1 MFISLCMIV
10 KDENENIKNCLDK
23 AMELVDEA
31 IVVDTGST
39 DGTLEILNNYN
50 NNKIKIIKH
59 KWNNDF
65 SDARNKSIEFAK
77 GDYILILDADER
89 IFCDREKLEEF
100 LKSKNALAYKIP
112 IYNIFENKEIQI
124 TAEMIRLYK
133 NQNPMYEG
141 AIHEQITFNGEK
153 NLGVVIDA
161 DICKIYHYGYS
172 KIVFSEKD
180 KQKRNMDIILSEINK
195 NPKDSFNWYNKG
207 VMEMIA
213 GDYDSA
219 LDDFIKSHKLA
230 KNKRMAFHNDLII
243 KMIQCLLMQKKYKN
257 AIEFMNP
264 LLKDVYIN
272 TLPDLYYY
280 LGLAYKELE
289 NYKMAERNFLRA
301 IKIGDASQKN
311 SKFGIGSYMP
321 LVELAR
327 IQVKKKNIDN
337 AIEKYREAI
346 LHKNNL
352 NKYGL
357 DEYKQ
362 FLKEADKELL
372 INEFDDT
379 ELDFDSNTNNS
390 SENNNKMN
398 EYKAKFKENI
408 EQLIESGMIEEAE
421 TLIDEYDSMFN
432 QEPMTFSLRGIIS
445 TIKGNNNLAI
455 SYFQKGLEIENTNF
469 DLLFNLGYVYKNIGD
484 MPKAIE
490 YFTKA
495 IQIAETIELEDE
507 AYSMLIELG
516 IDKTKRE
523 IKNRLL
529 KEIDNE
535 NENINDMNILKQ
547 EFKKNIETLLSQGLI
562 IEAKELFSEYE
573 KISSNDIDIY
583 SIKGIIAIME
593 GDIGK
598 AERILKEGL
607 LLESDNFDLNYNLGY
622 LYQSKNMTNSAIKYY
637 KKALINVKNE
647 DEQNIICGLLN
658 ELGCQSYE
666 KDVEKEKIERQICK
680 NQQID
685 ENITIIDT
693 DDKEVP
699 LAGND
704 LYTSREN
711 VYNNLIDNDAKIA
724 TIIVQGYNRLEK
736 TKYCVECV
744 LKYTKDINYELVL
757 IDNGSNDGTFE
768 YFKSVEYKDKKIF
781 RITKNVG
788 AGFSIFKLGFE
799 RFIGKY
805 IVILPNDVYVTS
817 NWLTNLLRCMESNNK
832 IGLVM
837 PMSSNISNLQDPG
850 LIFNS
855 LEEMQQKAKAF
866 NRSDSSKWEKRLRLV
881 NVISVFKR
889 EILDLVG
896 KFDSGFFHDFGED
909 DYCIRLRRMGYELI
923 LCGDTFIHHDHDFRN
938 LEDKDPLIYNKSLEI
953 GRENY
958 KNKYYGLDAWD
969 DVINFERSLIEMITR
984 PENKSE
990 QLKILGIDVR
1000 CGTPILEIENFLTKH
1015 NINNILTS
1023 AFTADA
1029 KYYLDLQTVCNADV
1043 WCDRIDY
1050 LNEHIIDNN
1059 YDYIIL
1065 GEPINKYVQPIK
1077 LLDKVMRAAKKG
1089 SIILFK
1095 LKNHNDIN
1103 KLLEIFG
1110 GKKLKN
1116 RERYIS
1122 IELEEIL
1129 EYLNSMKNLDVKISA
1144 EMYNVDENSI
1154 AKLRNSIEVIRLND
1168 SSDNALQTILTKEYL
1183 ICVEKS

>member
-1 MFISLCMIV
+1 MIV

-23 AMELVDEA
+23 ALELVDEA

-39 DGTLEILNNYN
+39 DGTLETLNNYN

-100 LKSKNALAYKIP
+100 LKSNNALAYKIP

-133 NQNPMYEG
+133 NQNPIYEG

-180 KQKRNMDIILSEINK
+180 KQKRNMDIILSEIKK

-243 KMIQCLLMQKKYKN
+243 KMIQCLIMQKKYKN

-327 IQVKKKNIDN
+327 IQVKRKNIDN

-372 INEFDDT
+372 INEFEST
-379 ELDFDSNTNNS
+379 EVELESNTNNS
-390 SENNNKMN
+390 SNENNKMD
-398 EYKAKFKENI
+398 EYKVKFKENI

-421 TLIDEYDSMFN
+421 KLIDEYDSIFN

-445 TIKGNNNLAI
+445 TIKGDKNLAI
-455 SYFQKGLEIENTNF
+455 SYFQKGLEIDNENF
-469 DLLFNLGYVYKNIGD
+469 DLLFNLGYVYKNIDD
-484 MPKAIE
+484 MSKAIE

-507 AYSMLIELG
+507 AYSMLIGLG
-516 IDKTKRE
+516 LDKTKEE

-535 NENINDMNILKQ
+535 NENINDMDILKQ

-562 IEAKELFSEYE
+562 IEAKELLSEYE

-583 SIKGIIAIME
+583 SMKGIIAIIE
-593 GDIGK
+593 GDIGR
-598 AERILKEGL
+598 AEETLKEGL

-622 LYQSKNMTNSAIKYY
+622 LYQSKNMTNSAIKHY
-637 KKALINVKNE
+637 KKALSHAKNIEDRETINNSIDILEVNNH
-647 DEQNIICGLLN
+647 DNIIN
-658 ELGCQSYE
+658 
-666 KDVEKEKIERQICK
+666 DDKIF
-680 NQQID
+680 
-685 ENITIIDT
+685 IIDT
-693 DDKEVP
+693 DNINAPEV
-699 LAGND
+699 GND
-704 LYTSREN
+704 LYKSREN
-711 VYNNLIDNDAKIA
+711 VYKNFLEEDSKIA
-724 TIIVQGYNRLEK
+724 TIVVQGYNRLEK

-744 LKYTKDINYELVL
+744 LKYTKHIDYELIL
-757 IDNGSNDGTFE
+757 IDNGSSDQTFE
-768 YFKSVEYKDKKIF
+768 FFKSVDYHDKKVI
-781 RITKNVG
+781 RITKNIGSVFG
-788 AGFSIFKLGFE
+788 YLKHAFLFF
-799 RFIGKY
+799 RGKY
-805 IVILPNDVYVTS
+805 LVGVPNDIYVTS
-817 NWLTNLLRCMESNNK
+817 NWLENLLKCIESDNK
-832 IGLVM
+832 IGWVV
-837 PMSSNISNLQDPG
+837 PMSSNVSNLQDPN
-850 LIFNS
+850 LQFKS
-855 LEEMQQKAKAF
+855 LYEMQNVAKDF
-866 NRSDSSKWEKRLRLV
+866 NVSNPLKWEKRLRLV
-881 NVISVFKR
+881 NTVTIFKR
-889 EILDLVG
+889 EILDIVG
-896 KFDSGFFHDFGED
+896 KYDVGFFHDFSED
-909 DYCIRLRRMGYELI
+909 DYSIRLRRMGYKLI
-923 LCGDTFIHHDHDFRN
+923 LCGDTFVHHDHDFRN
-938 LEDKDPLIYNKSLEI
+938 LEGKDPIVYQKSLDM
-953 GRENY
+953 GRENFRE
-958 KNKYYGLDAWD
+958 KYHDLDAWED
-969 DVINFERSLIEMITR
+969 ILNFESNLIGMLSK
-984 PENKSE
+984 PKKSSKKI
-990 QLKILGIDVR
+990 KILGVDVK
-1000 CGTPILEIENFLTKH
+1000 CGTPILEIENFLIRNSLKRY
-1015 NINNILTS
+1015 ISS
-1023 AFTADA
+1023 AFTTQA
-1029 KYYLDLQTVCNADV
+1029 KYYLDLQTVCNGEV
-1043 WCDRIDY
+1043 WCDRIEYIQDCINHY
-1050 LNEHIIDNN
+1050 K
-1059 YDYIIL
+1059 YDYIII
-1065 GEPINKYVQPIK
+1065 GEDISSYKNPIK
-1077 LLDKVMRAAKKG
+1077 LLEILIKCSNKGAK
-1089 SIILFK
+1089 ILFK
-1095 LKNHNDIN
+1095 LKNYNDIDRFIAKYQN
-1103 KLLEIFG
+1103 ISSYKKDCSLDFSIDNLLDYLRSMQSMNINIKTEIYDIDKDG
-1110 GKKLKN
+1110 I
-1116 RERYIS
+1116 ERIKMIIKEIQPNS
-1122 IELEEIL
+1122 NIEEII
-1129 EYLNSMKNLDVKISA
+1129 EKIIVKNYFVCI
-1144 EMYNVDENSI
+1144 EN
-1154 AKLRNSIEVIRLND
+1154 
-1168 SSDNALQTILTKEYL
+1168 
-1183 ICVEKS
+1183 